1 MVEEEQRWIGSA
13 LVAVAAA
20 AGVAAAALAERG
32 LKAVL
37 VAANL
42 RCPTYQ
48 TWAMLAAGVG

>member
-1 MVEEEQRWIGSA
+1 MEEEQRWIGSA